1 MTTQQRKIFV
11 TSALPYANGSI
22 HIGHL
27 LEAIQTDIWVRFQKV
42 RGHDCL
48 YICADDAHGTPIML
62 SAGQQGITPEQ
73 LITRIHAEHQQDYA
87 GFEVGFDNF
96 HTTHSEE
103 NREFAEAIYA
113 RLDAAGHIKRRII
126 RQFYDPVKEMFLP
139 DRFIRGECPFCR
151 AEDQYGD
158 SCESC
163 NRTYTPT
170 DLVNPVSSISGAT
183 PVEKESEHYFFDLP
197 AFETMLRDWV
207 GAGHLQPEVANKLD
221 EWFTAGLREWDISRD
236 APYFGFEIPGAPGK
250 YFYVWV
256 DAPMGYFASLKNL
269 LDRQGRDVEE
279 YTGAGSSAEMYHFI
293 GKDIMYFHTL
303 FWPAVLQGSDHR
315 LPDNVFVH
323 GFLTVDGQKM
333 SKSRGTFINART
345 YLDHL
350 DPEYL
355 RYYFAAK
362 SGSGVDDIDLNLEDF
377 RQRVNADLVGKAVNL
392 ASRCAGF
399 IQKRFAGKLAADI
412 HDEALLQEFTG
423 ADQVV
428 AAAYEARE
436 YGRAMREIMALADK
450 ANQYIDRHKPWEIA
464 RQDPGSAELQQVCSL
479 GLNLFRILIIYL
491 KPVLPGMAQRAEAFL
506 GIDPLGWDDL
516 AAPLLDHPIN
526 KFKPLL
532 IRVEKDRINAM
543 ITDSKES
550 LGTGGAG
557 AGDAGNAGTGD
568 AGNAGTGGAG
578 NAGTGGAG
586 NAGTGEAGNAG
597 TGDAGNAGTGE
608 ADAGKAGNA
617 GTGDT
622 GAEEAGN
629 VGTGGAAEEAGNA
642 GTGEAT
648 ARDIG
653 AANKYLVEDPV
664 GAEISIDDFARI
676 DLRVAKITQAARV
689 EGADKLLQL
698 TLDLDGETRN
708 VFAGIK
714 SAYQPEDLVG
724 RLTVMVANLAPRKM
738 RFGVSEGMVL
748 AAGPGGD
755 EIFILTPDAG
765 AKPGMKVK

>member
-1 MTTQQRKIFV
+1 MTEPRRKIFV
-11 TSALPYANGSI
+11 TSALPYANASI

-27 LEAIQTDIWVRFQKV
+27 LEAIQTDIWVRFQKL
-42 RGHDCL
+42 RGHHCL

-62 SAGQQGITPEQ
+62 SADSQGITPEQ
-73 LITRIHAEHQQDYA
+73 LIGRIHAEHERDYA
-87 GFEVGFDNF
+87 GFGVGFDNF
-96 HTTHSEE
+96 HTTHSGE
-103 NREFAEAIYA
+103 NREFAENIYA
-113 RLDAAGHIKRRII
+113 RLDAAGHIKRRTIT
-126 RQFYDPVKEMFLP
+126 QFYDPVKEMFLP
-139 DRFIRGECPFCR
+139 DRFIRGECPFCG
-151 AEDQYGD
+151 AQDQYGD

-197 AFETMLRDWV
+197 AFESVLRDWV

-221 EWFTAGLREWDISRD
+221 EWFDAGLREWDISRD

-279 YTGAGSSAEMYHFI
+279 YIGAGSSAEMYHFI

-303 FWPAVLQGSDHR
+303 FWPALLHGSGHR

-323 GFLTVDGQKM
+323 GFLTANGQKM

-345 YLDHL
+345 YLEHL

-377 RQRVNADLVGKAVNL
+377 RQRVNADLVGKVVNV

-399 IQKRFAGKLAADI
+399 IHKRFGGKLAAAV

-423 ADQVV
+423 AAEAI
-428 AAAYEARE
+428 AADYEARE
-436 YGRAMREIMALADK
+436 YARAMRGIMALADR
-450 ANQYIDRHKPWEIA
+450 ANQYIDRHKPWEMA
-464 RQDPGSAELQQVCSL
+464 RSDPGSAELQQVCSL

-491 KPVLPGMAQRAEAFL
+491 KPVLPGLARRAEEFL
-506 GIDPLGWDDL
+506 GVEPLAWDDL
-516 AAPLLDHPIN
+516 DAPLLDHPVR

-532 IRVEKDRINAM
+532 TRVEQARIDAVVEA
-543 ITDSKES
+543 SKET
-550 LGTGGAG
+550 L
-557 AGDAGNAGTGD
+557 
-568 AGNAGTGGAG
+568 GAG
-578 NAGTGGAG
+578 NGGGENEDTHVVNTGGKRQDTHKKDRTPIEIAG
-586 NAGTGEAGNAG
+586 HPSENENEDTHAVN
-597 TGDAGNAGTGE
+597 
-608 ADAGKAGNA
+608 ADA
-617 GTGDT
+617 
-622 GAEEAGN
+622 
-629 VGTGGAAEEAGNA
+629 V
-642 GTGEAT
+642 
-648 ARDIG
+648 
-653 AANKYLVEDPV
+653 NKHLVEDPV
-664 GAEISIDDFARI
+664 APEISFDEFTKT
-676 DLRVAKITQAARV
+676 DLRVATITHASYV

-698 TLDLDGETRN
+698 TLDLGGETRN
-708 VFAGIK
+708 VFAGIR
-714 SAYQPEDLVG
+714 SAYRPEDLIG
-724 RLTVMVANLAPRKM
+724 RQTVMVANLAPRKM

-748 AAGPGGD
+748 AAGPGGQD
-755 EIFILTPDAG
+755 IYLLSPDTG
-765 AKPGMKVK
+765 AAPGMRVK

>member
-1 MTTQQRKIFV
+1 MVRGQEWYGGRNGGEGLSTDKMTTQQRKIFV

-62 SAGQQGITPEQ
+62 SADQQGITPEQ

-113 RLDAAGHIKRRII
+113 RLDVAGHIKRRII

-151 AEDQYGD
+151 AQDQYGD

-377 RQRVNADLVGKAVNL
+377 RQRVNADLVGKVVNL

-412 HDEALLQEFTG
+412 HDEALLQEFAG
-423 ADQVV
+423 ADQAV

-506 GIDPLGWDDL
+506 GIGPLGWDDL
-516 AAPLLDHPIN
+516 APPLLDHPIN

-532 IRVEKDRINAM
+532 TRVEKDRIDAM

-550 LGTGGAG
+550 LGTGRTGAV
-557 AGDAGNAGTGD
+557 
-568 AGNAGTGGAG
+568 
-578 NAGTGGAG
+578 
-586 NAGTGEAGNAG
+586 E
-597 TGDAGNAGTGE
+597 AGNAGTGE

-617 GTGDT
+617 GTGD
-622 GAEEAGN
+622 ADA
-629 VGTGGAAEEAGNA
+629 VEAGNA
-642 GTGEAT
+642 GTGEADAGKAGNAGTGDAGAEEAGNAGIGEAT
-648 ARDIG
+648 ARDAG

-755 EIFILTPDAG
+755 EIFILTPDTG
-765 AKPGMKVK
+765 AKLGMKVK

>member
-1 MTTQQRKIFV
+1 MTEPRRNIFV
-11 TSALPYANGSI
+11 TSALPYANSSI

-27 LEAIQTDIWVRFQKV
+27 LEAIQTDIWVRFQKL

-62 SAGQQGITPEQ
+62 SADSQGITTEQ
-73 LITRIHAEHQQDYA
+73 LITRIHAEHQRDYA

-96 HTTHSEE
+96 HSTHSGE
-103 NREFAEAIYA
+103 NREFAENIYA
-113 RLDAAGHIKRRII
+113 RLDAAGHIKRRTIT
-126 RQFYDPVKEMFLP
+126 QFYDPVKEMFLP
-139 DRFIRGECPFCR
+139 DRFIRGECPFCH
-151 AEDQYGD
+151 AQDQYGD

-197 AFETMLRDWV
+197 AFEAVLRDWV

-221 EWFTAGLREWDISRD
+221 EWFDAGLREWDISRD

-269 LDRQGRDVEE
+269 LDRQSRDVAE
-279 YTGAGSSAEMYHFI
+279 YIGADSRAEMYHFI

-303 FWPAVLQGSDHR
+303 FWPALLHGSGYR
-315 LPDNVFVH
+315 LPSNVFVH
-323 GFLTVDGQKM
+323 GFLTANGQKM

-345 YLDHL
+345 YLEHL

-377 RQRVNADLVGKAVNL
+377 RQRVNADLVGKVVNV

-399 IQKRFAGKLAADI
+399 INKRFAGRLAAGI
-412 HDEALLQEFTG
+412 HDEALLREFTG
-423 ADQVV
+423 AGETI

-436 YGRAMREIMALADK
+436 YARAVRGIMALADK

-464 RQDPGSAELQQVCSL
+464 REDSGSGALQDICSQ
-479 GLNLFRILIIYL
+479 GLNLFRILILYL
-491 KPVLPGMAQRAEAFL
+491 KPVVPGLAQRSEAFL
-506 GIDPLGWDDL
+506 GIGPLTWDDL
-516 AAPLLDHPIN
+516 ATPLLDHPVN
-526 KFKPLL
+526 PFKPLL
-532 IRVEKDRINAM
+532 TRVEQERIDAV
-543 ITDSKES
+543 IEASKES
-550 LGTGGAG
+550 LG
-557 AGDAGNAGTGD
+557 AGDAGNADAAAAGGDGESTGAGD
-568 AGNAGTGGAG
+568 ATEGTAES
-578 NAGTGGAG
+578 
-586 NAGTGEAGNAG
+586 AGTGEAGNAG
-597 TGDAGNAGTGE
+597 AAAENAAADASAGTSSVSE
-608 ADAGKAGNA
+608 NTAADASA
-617 GTGDT
+617 GTSSVSENAAADT
-622 GAEEAGN
+622 DATGNPGAEAAG
-629 VGTGGAAEEAGNA
+629 AGPV
-642 GTGEAT
+642 
-648 ARDIG
+648 
-653 AANKYLVEDPV
+653 NKYLADDPV
-664 GAEISIDDFARI
+664 GAEISFDEFAKM
-676 DLRVAKITQAARV
+676 DLRVAKITRAEYV
-689 EGADKLLQL
+689 DGADKLLQL

-724 RLTVMVANLAPRKM
+724 RQTVMVANLAPRKM

-748 AAGPGGD
+748 AAGPGGAD
-755 EIFILTPDAG
+755 IFIVVPDAG
-765 AKPGMKVK
+765 AKPGMRVK